1 MGVAVAGVRQ
11 KSPAARH
18 GIRAGDIL
26 DKVNGHEISDVLDYR
41 FYIADTE
48 VTLEIIRG
56 NDTINVLIRKE
67 TYDDIGLE
75 FESYLMDEQRRCKNK
90 CIFCFIDQLPKG
102 MRKTLYFKD
111 DDSRLSFLFGNYI
124 TLTNITEHE
133 IERIISMRI
142 SPVNI
147 SVHTTNPSLRREMM
161 NNRFAGEN
169 LAIIQRFADAGILMN
184 CQIVL
189 CPGINDGAE
198 LDRTLYDLSGLC
210 PAVQSVAVVPVG
222 LTKHRKGL
230 APLRPFTAD
239 EAVKA
244 VRQVEKIGERM
255 LKTLGARVFYP
266 ADELYLKAGL
276 PVPSEEFYGD
286 FPQLENGVG
295 LVALFKS
302 EFDRA
307 LKERRKR
314 PKGSRIIVATG
325 AAAAPFING
334 LVDMA
339 CKKYGELNAEV
350 VPVINRFFGETID
363 VAGLVTGRDLIEQLK
378 PRASGGV
385 LLIPSA
391 MLRHDGDLFLDDI
404 SPGDVQNALGL
415 KVVVVPVDGGS
426 FLSAL
431 MS

>member
-1 MGVAVAGVRQ
+1 MGVAVAGKAKARRQ
-11 KSPAARH
+11 GSVSGR
-18 GIRAGDIL
+18 GYS
-26 DKVNGHEISDVLDYR
+26 DKVNGHRISDVLDYR
-41 FYIADTE
+41 FYTADTE

-56 NDTINVLIRKE
+56 NDTINLSIRKE

-90 CIFCFIDQLPKG
+90 CVFCFIDQLPKG
-102 MRKTLYFKD
+102 MRETLYFKD

-147 SVHTTNPSLRREMM
+147 SVHTTNPSLRCEMM
-161 NNRFAGEN
+161 NNRFAGES
-169 LAIIQRFADAGILMN
+169 LAIMQRFADAGILMN

-198 LDRTLYDLSGLC
+198 LDRTLNDLSGLC

-222 LTKHRKGL
+222 LTKHRQGL
-230 APLRPFTAD
+230 TPLRPFTAD

-244 VRQVEKIGERM
+244 VRQVEEFGERM
-255 LKTLGARVFYP
+255 IKTFGARVFYP
-266 ADELYLKAGL
+266 ADEFYLKAGL
-276 PVPSEEFYGD
+276 PVPDEEFYGD

-295 LVALFKS
+295 LMALFKS
-302 EFDRA
+302 EFDRT
-307 LKERRKR
+307 LKGCRKR

-325 AAAAPFING
+325 AAAAPFISG

-339 CKKYGELNAEV
+339 RKKYGGLNAEV

-378 PRASGGV
+378 PRAGGGV

-415 KVVVVPVDGGS
+415 KVVVVPVDGSS
-426 FLSAL
+426 FLNAL